1 MLLRESLST
10 HLSPVLR
17 TIVYDTGTIVCI
29 TPKLV
34 HNWLPHTA
42 VTSCIGHGIGIL
54 PYDAVWTITDPGHA
68 DARATVL
75 WPSPGGRASKRS
87 SREFLIINQDEHI
100 RDKPAFE
107 MVIGGQLY
115 PSQSCAALACT
126 AGSVAYMYMLVYC
139 LYIACTAGSV
149 AYM

>member
-1 MLLRESLST
+1 MLLRELLST

-17 TIVYDTGTIVCI
+17 CENYCWSYCTRHTYRTSYYVLSHRNLLLE
-29 TPKLV
+29 LV

-42 VTSCIGHGIGIL
+42 VTVPRTSCGLASYPTMRYG
-54 PYDAVWTITDPGHA
+54 TITDPTRRHPQAPLCCGQA
-68 DARATVL
+68 TWRAC
-75 WPSPGGRASKRS
+75 RSKRS

-100 RDKPAFE
+100 RDKSAFE

-126 AGSVAYMYMLVYC
+126 AGSVAYM
-139 LYIACTAGSV
+139 
-149 AYM
+149 

>member
-1 MLLRESLST
+1 MLVILYTSHVPYYVLSYRN
-10 HLSPVLR
+10 LL
-17 TIVYDTGTIVCI
+17 
-29 TPKLV
+29 LV
-34 HNWLPHTA
+34 HNWLPHTSRTA
-42 VTSCIGHGIGIL
+42 VTSCIGIL
-54 PYDAVWTITDPGHA
+54 PYDAVRDYHRPDTPTP
-68 DARATVL
+68 ARATVL

-100 RDKPAFE
+100 RDKSAFE

-115 PSQSCAALACT
+115 PSQSCAALACI
-126 AGSVAYMYMLVYC
+126 AGSVAYMYMLVNG

>member
-17 TIVYDTGTIVCI
+17 TIVYDTRTMLI

-34 HNWLPHTA
+34 HNWFATHDTPDTA
-42 VTSCIGHGIGIL
+42 RRFYVAYVVCIGIL
-54 PYDAVWTITDPGHA
+54 RPTLRCGMNYHRPDTRT
-68 DARATVL
+68 RATVL
-75 WPSPGGRASKRS
+75 WPCPGGRASKRS

-126 AGSVAYMYMLVYC
+126 AGSVAYMWRLTS
-139 LYIACTAGSV
+139 LWW
-149 AYM
+149 